1 MAQIPPL
8 PDRPLAPRLASL
20 LLAAGCCAIAAWWT
34 VQVTAPRAVIAPAAQ
49 TSAPPPDPAVAAPLF
64 GAGQVGAPLSSP
76 ARLTRIQVQGVVV
89 HAQRSVA
96 LLVVEDRPVRA
107 YAVGDTVLPGL
118 TLSAVS
124 LDEATFDRG
133 GERFSL
139 RAPRRSGTD
148 LLSQPRAPKAG
159 P

>member
-1 MAQIPPL
+1 MAQTPL
-8 PDRPLAPRLASL
+8 PTDRPLAPRLASL
-20 LLAAGCCAIAAWWT
+20 LLAAGCCSIAAWWA
-34 VQVTAPRAVIAPAAQ
+34 VQLSAPRPAIAPAAQ
-49 TSAPPPDPAVAAPLF
+49 ASASPPNPAVAAPLF
-64 GAGQVGAPLSSP
+64 GTGQAGAPLPSA
-76 ARLTRIQVQGVVV
+76 ARMSTIRVQGVVV

-148 LLSQPRAPKAG
+148 LLSQPRAPAAR